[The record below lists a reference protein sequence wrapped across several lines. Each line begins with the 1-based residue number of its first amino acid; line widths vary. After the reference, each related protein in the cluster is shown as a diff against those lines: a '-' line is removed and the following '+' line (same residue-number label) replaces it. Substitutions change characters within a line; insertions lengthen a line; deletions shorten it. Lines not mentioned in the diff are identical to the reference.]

1 MGHWLLQIDTLVN
14 AYLSFRA
21 KSEYDGLANQ
31 MMPVEP
37 TNAPSITIEI
47 IDLFC
52 TLTIIYRYFK
62 ISKHITV
69 RKTVLIPMA
78 ETDVYQNEALLRS
91 GYLGS
96 SPLTPTVAVTI
107 HSLSAYQQIHRTCPC
122 YSIEAFSKT
131 LCHLHNVS
139 IRLHHGTCCTDFW
152 LPGPIPELSSE
163 ATCRCIRYLFRNMSS
178 GGQENPHKAWL

>member
-1 MGHWLLQIDTLVN
+1 MGHWLLQIDMLVN
-14 AYLSFRA
+14 TYLSFRA

-31 MMPVEP
+31 TTPVEP
-37 TNAPSITIEI
+37 ANAPSITIEV

-52 TLTIIYRYFK
+52 MLTIIYCYFK
-62 ISKHITV
+62 ISEHITV
-69 RKTVLIPMA
+69 RKTVSIPMA

-107 HSLSAYQQIHRTCPC
+107 RSLSAYQQMHRTCPR

-139 IRLHHGTCCTDFW
+139 IILHHGTCCSTDFW
-152 LPGPIPELSSE
+152 VPGPLPELSSE
-163 ATCRCIRYLFRNMSS
+163 ATCRCV
-178 GGQENPHKAWL
+178 